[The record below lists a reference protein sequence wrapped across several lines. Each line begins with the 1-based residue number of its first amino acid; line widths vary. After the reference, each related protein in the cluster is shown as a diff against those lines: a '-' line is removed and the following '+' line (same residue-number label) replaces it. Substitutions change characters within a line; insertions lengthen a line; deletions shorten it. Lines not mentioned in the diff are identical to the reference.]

1 MAGPDL
7 GVLRRCV
14 GFCERA
20 YSESSLDSALAHAL
34 VVWSGDRSEVA
45 IAFRGSVHARDWLT
59 DFDVR
64 RADQGICTLHAG
76 FLAAARSIVGQ
87 VARIDQREV
96 KARLTITGHS
106 LGGAVAVI
114 VAWLLSER
122 GWRADQV
129 VTFGGPRVGD
139 GAWRRCYQAA
149 LGERTWR
156 VVNGTDV
163 VCRVPS
169 WCAGWRHVGR
179 EVFLPAIGGMVTRPR
194 LWLRVLSDL
203 AGTYR
208 EWTQGRVAQLADH
221 PVQNYVGAVR
231 AI

>member
-7 GVLRRCV
+7 RVLRRCV

-20 YSESSLDSALAHAL
+20 YGESSLHSELAHCL

-76 FLAAARSIVGQ
+76 FLAAARSIVDQ

-114 VAWLLSER
+114 VAWLLSAR
-122 GWRADQV
+122 GWRADLV

-156 VVNGTDV
+156 VVNGEDI

-169 WCAGWRHVGR
+169 WFTGWRHVGS
-179 EVFLPAIGGMVTRPR
+179 ELFIPMMGPAVVRP
-194 LWLRVLSDL
+194 WLALKLLSDL
-203 AGTYR
+203 GGTYR
-208 EWTQGRVAQLADH
+208 DYTEGRVAQLADH
-221 PVQNYVGAVR
+221 GMDQYSRAVGAL
-231 AI
+231 